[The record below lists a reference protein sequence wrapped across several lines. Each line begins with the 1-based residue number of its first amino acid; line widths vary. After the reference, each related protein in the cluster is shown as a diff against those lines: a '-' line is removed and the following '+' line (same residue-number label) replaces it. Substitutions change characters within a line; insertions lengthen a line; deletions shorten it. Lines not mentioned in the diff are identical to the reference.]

1 MNYKSGDILRGIFF
15 YLKTNKNNAGIISVF
30 LNNGSFGPSVV
41 RIRVNKKVDFPTLY
55 ACMAEGESLL

>member
-1 MNYKSGDILRGIFF
+1 MQELFPF
-15 YLKTNKNNAGIISVF
+15 F